1 MEGWMF
7 VNFIALLLYYKIY
20 GLLVYKD
27 CLSKYSP
34 RDVILHLSRVFHVKI
49 GDNWIVSEISKKT
62 RLLIENMGIDLS
74 IT

>member
-1 MEGWMF
+1 MF

-20 GLLVYKD
+20 WLLVYKD
-27 CLSKYSP
+27 VLSKYSP

-49 GDNWIVSEISKKT
+49 GDNWIVSEIPKKT